1 MLTANRGMFF
11 GEEFLFLLILNLG
24 VIPRFARNDN
34 KMGISVPCSAEAEL
48 SGFVADEVGAHSNGR
63 RRYAGFQGV
72 RLISVQLTTLDP
84 V

>member
-48 SGFVADEVGAHSNGR
+48 SGFVADEGVIFDDGGGVV
-63 RRYAGFQGV
+63 AG
-72 RLISVQLTTLDP
+72 
-84 V
+84 